1 MSLSG
6 KGVVAIWQDLVP
18 EAKQDFYEWHNRQ
31 HVPERLGIP
40 GFRRGRRYIAVEGGP
55 EFYTLYE
62 TDSVAVASGK
72 DYLARLNSPTDW
84 SRRIMPAFRNMARSV
99 CEVAYSASIG
109 EGGFLA
115 TLRFGIPE
123 GSRKTAM
130 QKMDESVLPPILERV
145 GVVGVHFC
153 SADESAS
160 SVATFEKMFRTAAD
174 ITTPFVIMV
183 EGSSLAHVQAA
194 VQALKVSLAGL
205 LPGEPVD
212 AAVYQLQHSFSGNG
226 ANGHH

>member
-31 HVPERLGIP
+31 HVPERVGIP
-40 GFRRGRRYIAVEGGP
+40 GFLRGRRYIAIEGGP

-84 SRRIMPAFRNMARSV
+84 SRRVMPAFRNMVRSV

-123 GSRKTAM
+123 GSRKKAM
-130 QKMDESVLPPILERV
+130 QRMDEVILPPILERA

-153 SADESAS
+153 SAVESAS
-160 SVATFEKMFRTAAD
+160 NVATFEKTFRTAAD
-174 ITTPFVIMV
+174 ITTP
-183 EGSSLAHVQAA
+183 E
-194 VQALKVSLAGL
+194 
-205 LPGEPVD
+205 
-212 AAVYQLQHSFSGNG
+212 
-226 ANGHH
+226 